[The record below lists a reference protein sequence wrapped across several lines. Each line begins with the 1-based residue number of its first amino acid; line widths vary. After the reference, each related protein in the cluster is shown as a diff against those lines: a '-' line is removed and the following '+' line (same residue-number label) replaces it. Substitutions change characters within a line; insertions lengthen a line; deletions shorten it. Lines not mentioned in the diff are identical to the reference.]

1 MKEKISSKN
10 PLRIFAIFFIYLFYL
25 IIRLIEINIFF
36 DSLFCVLFLIYF
48 LIKKYRKNYLFI
60 PLFFSLSLIVF
71 KVIIYFIKFNKD
83 INLSDLYYYLNFNLI
98 IFYFNSFIF
107 SYILINNLET
117 LALNYVYSKYLKN
130 LFIYPKIFF
139 NLLKEEILDFQLEIQ
154 KKVGKEKLL
163 KKRFVFLIDYFIIFL
178 ERIIVKTYKIWKEN
192 LL

>member
-1 MKEKISSKN
+1 MKEKINSKN

-25 IIRLIEINIFF
+25 IIRLIEINIFS

-71 KVIIYFIKFNKD
+71 KIIIYFIKFNKD

-107 SYILINNLET
+107 SYILINSLET

-139 NLLKEEILDFQLEIQ
+139 NLLKEEILDFQLEVQ

-163 KKRFVFLIDYFIIFL
+163 KKRFVFLIDYFISFL
-178 ERIIVKTYKIWKEN
+178 ERIIVKTYKIWREN